1 MLRLYL
7 KQNENRT
14 NKNCTDFPVFA
25 RTLYTATT
33 TRPPPPIPEENCVYT
48 GTVNLIYLLPANLIY
63 FI

>member
-33 TRPPPPIPEENCVYT
+33 TRPPPPSQKR
-48 GTVNLIYLLPANLIY
+48 TVFIQEPLI
-63 FI
+63 